1 MSEEKIQ
8 FMFRIEK
15 SLKVKAEKIAEKEGV
30 TLSALIR
37 RLVADYVG
45 ADEHADEIA
54 EIKQRLEIIEKEIFD
69 K

>member
-15 SLKVKAEKIAEKEGV
+15 SLKLKAEQIAEKEGV

-45 ADEHADEIA
+45 TDEHADEIA
-54 EIKQRLEIIEKEIFD
+54 EIKRRLEMIEKEVFG